1 MRTKQPNESAWEM
14 KIPRCYCVTFKP
26 AHFLEL
32 RYHNDVLKV
41 VTALIL
47 HLSQRWLYNTKS
59 VTLEMYLYLFAL
71 PKGYSKQVQRCHT
84 VTFCQISNGIV
95 KKIID
100 KNFWCCRD
108 NVCLVPH
115 TKERLLKKSL
125 QHCRKPVL
133 NKTILCF
140 SCHTLKRALL
150 KNGIETPFSS

>member
-14 KIPRCYCVTFKP
+14 KIPKCYCVTFKP

-115 TKERLLKKSL
+115 TKERLLKNSTALQETSFKLKISL
-125 QHCRKPVL
+125 
-133 NKTILCF
+133 F
-140 SCHTLKRALL
+140 FMSHTKMGSL
-150 KNGIETPFSS
+150 